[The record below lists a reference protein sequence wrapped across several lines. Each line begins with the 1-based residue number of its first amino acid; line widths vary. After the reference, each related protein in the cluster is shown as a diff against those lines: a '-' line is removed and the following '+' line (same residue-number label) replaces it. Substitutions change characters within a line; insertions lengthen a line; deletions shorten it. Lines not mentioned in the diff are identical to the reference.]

1 MQSLSILML
10 ELLCPL
16 LVSCLVPGG
25 SDVLGSYESWRV
37 NHVLVLNH
45 VS

>member
-25 SDVLGSYESWRV
+25 SDGLSIIGFGFRMGSD
-37 NHVLVLNH
+37 
-45 VS
+45 